1 MKKNNEEN
9 LNKKYSI
16 YIKEKNMKNE
26 LIFLKL
32 LIKYNE
38 KVTQKSENT
47 IHNNKILQKRNYIN
61 CLFYNFLLIILIDY
75 ILAESLIEYKRN
87 LNSMNSIY
95 LNIIG
100 NKITKVLGIKD
111 DFPNLVYLND
121 TLTTIDT
128 SGNIYI
134 DKNGINSNFNL
145 TLVWYNPIEN
155 CEKLFQSVSSA
166 TIIDLSNFDT
176 SKVTSMRSM
185 FVDCINVKY
194 INFTNVITSSVTDMT
209 NMFSGCSSLT
219 SIDLSNFDTSK
230 VTLMED
236 MFSDC
241 SSLTFLNLSH
251 FDTSKLTKMKSMFS
265 GCQKLESIDLT
276 NFDTSKITN
285 MENLFFQCYSLT
297 TLNLSSFNT
306 IKVRNM
312 QSMFDDC
319 TSLKSLDLSKMDTSL
334 LTNMKQMFYG
344 CRSLTSLNISKF
356 NTSNVEDMEKVF
368 FECTSLRSLNLLSF
382 NTTSVL
388 NMESMFYG
396 CKSLISLDLSSFA
409 FNQVRMGNCFSSCY
423 SLKSIEFP
431 KEQYIASDIYS
442 MFSDCSSLESLDLS
456 CFDFFFVENLD
467 YLFYGCSSLTSLDT
481 SKMEIVSATNMA
493 FMFYGCNELGSLNFS
508 NWITVY
514 VENLN
519 SIFYDCSSLKYLDL
533 SNFDSS
539 SVTNMKNAFFN
550 CIKLTSINFGDF
562 DTSKVTDMRSMFY
575 GCSSLKELDIS
586 SFDTSSVN
594 NMKSMFFGCKTL
606 TSLNLLN
613 FDTRNVINIASMFS
627 ECRNLAYINFYN
639 YTEENIE
646 NMKDIFFGTADNL
659 IICINSE
666 ENTENLI
673 SQLSSLKCAIND
685 CSIDWKLR
693 KHKIL
698 MDKRICTDNCL
709 SNENYQYEF
718 DYFCYNKCPIGT
730 HSSKDNKFICEEDP
744 HKCIENYQFVNIE
757 ENVCVEDCSSE
768 DFFLGKCALNLH
780 NKQGQGIL
788 IKNIIEGIKIGQLD
802 SLLDDVLKDQKEDI
816 MKQESDTLYQLTTS
830 YNQNHKNNENISL
843 VKLGECENIIKDQ
856 YGLSKEETLIIFKIE
871 KIIEGLNIPLIEYEI
886 FSSKIKKKIDLDC
899 CIKAGVNIS
908 IYIPININESN
919 LFKYDPNNS
928 YYNDIC
934 HTYTT
939 ENGTDIS
946 LFDRKNEYNNNML
959 LCTINCKY
967 SGYDFDKKQIICQC
981 QPKNNI
987 SLFLIE
993 NKDELI
999 EYLINTESKT
1009 NLDVLKCLKILFSKE
1024 GFIKNIGSYFI
1035 ILIIICYIMLL
1046 IYFYL
1051 KGYILL
1057 YEQIDGLLTDK
1068 ILENEIELSSKK
1080 DMKYEKE
1087 ISTDI
1092 LSSSKN
1098 SNNTDKKINSKN
1110 KFDSE
1115 ISARKIIINNQREIN
1130 NHKIG
1135 IEKKITYSNY
1145 EINTIPYEEALE
1157 NDKRTYFQFYVS
1169 LLKMK
1174 HILIFTFNKKK
1185 DYNSYTIKLCLFL
1198 FSFPL
1203 CLATNVLFF
1212 NDSIMNKIYKS
1223 EYKVYDFSPQAI
1235 YSSIIIFIF
1244 EELLKI
1250 LALSQENILQIKH
1263 EKNKSN
1269 LNARTIAIVKCL
1281 KIKFIYFFILSFIF
1295 LLFFWLYVACFCAVY
1310 KNTQIFLI
1318 QVMLFSYLISLFHP
1332 FITCLIPG
1340 IFRIPALKGPGKCI
1354 YKLSQ
1359 IIQFV

>member
-16 YIKEKNMKNE
+16 YIKEKTMGNE
-26 LIFLKL
+26 LILLKI
-32 LIKYNE
+32 LIKCSE
-38 KVTQKSENT
+38 KMTQKSENN
-47 IHNNKILQKRNYIN
+47 ILSNKILQKRNYISS
-61 CLFYNFLLIILIDY
+61 LFYSLLVIILIDY
-75 ILAESLIEYKRN
+75 MLAESLIKNKRN

-95 LNIIG
+95 LNITG
-100 NKITKVLGIKD
+100 NKNTKILGIKSELPD
-111 DFPNLVYLND
+111 LVYLNNI
-121 TLTTIDT
+121 LTTIDS
-128 SGNIYI
+128 SGYIFI
-134 DKNGINSNFNL
+134 DKNDINNNL
-145 TLVWYNPIEN
+145 TMIWYNPIEN

-166 TIIDLSNFDT
+166 TEIDLSNFDT
-176 SKVTSMRSM
+176 SKVTTMRSM
-185 FVDCINVKY
+185 FADCINVKY
-194 INFTNVITSSVTDMT
+194 INFTNVITSLVTDMT

-219 SIDLSNFDTSK
+219 SIDLSNFNTSI
-230 VTLMED
+230 VTLMEN
-236 MFSDC
+236 MFLNC

-251 FDTSKLTKMKSMFS
+251 FDTSQLTKMKSMFY
-265 GCQKLESIDLT
+265 GCKKLESIDFS

-285 MENLFFQCYSLT
+285 MENLFSQCNSLT

-312 QSMFDDC
+312 QSMFKDC
-319 TSLKSLDLSKMDTSL
+319 FLLKSLDLSKMDTSL
-334 LTNMKQMFYG
+334 LTNMKYMFYG
-344 CRSLTSLNISKF
+344 CRALTSLNISNF
-356 NTSNVEDMEKVF
+356 NTSNVEDMERVF
-368 FECTSLRSLNLLSF
+368 FGCTLLKSLNLISF

-388 NMESMFYG
+388 NMEYMFYG
-396 CKSLISLDLSSFA
+396 CNSLIKLNLSSFA
-409 FNQVRMGNCFSSCY
+409 FNQVKMRYCFSSCH

-431 KEQYIASDIYS
+431 KEQYITSDIYS
-442 MFSDCSSLESLDLS
+442 MFYDCPSLESLDLS

-467 YLFYGCSSLTSLDT
+467 YLFFGCSSLTSLDT

-493 FMFYGCNELGSLNFS
+493 FMFYGCNELTSINIT

-519 SIFYDCSSLKYLDL
+519 SIFYDCTSLKYLDL

-539 SVTNMKNAFFN
+539 SVTDMRNAFFN
-550 CIKLTSINFGDF
+550 CLKLTSINFGNF

-575 GCSSLKELDIS
+575 GCSSLKELSIS

-594 NMKSMFFGCKTL
+594 NMKSMFFGCKKL
-606 TSLNLLN
+606 TSLDLLN

-627 ECRNLAYINFYN
+627 ECTNLAYINFYN

-646 NMKDIFFGTADNL
+646 NMKDIFFGTSDNL
-659 IICINSE
+659 IICIKNE
-666 ENTENLI
+666 ENTQNLI
-673 SQLSSLKCAIND
+673 SQLSLLKCAIID

-693 KHKIL
+693 KKKII

-709 SNENYQYEF
+709 INENYQYEF
-718 DYFCYNKCPIGT
+718 GYFCYNKCPLGT
-730 HSSKDNKFICEEDP
+730 HSSKDNKYICEEDP
-744 HKCIENYQFVNIE
+744 QKCIENYQFVDLE
-757 ENVCVEDCSSE
+757 ENACIEDCPSG
-768 DFFLGKCALNLH
+768 DFFLGKCTLNLD
-780 NKQGQGIL
+780 NKPGQRIL
-788 IKNIIEGIKIGQLD
+788 IKNIIEGIKNGQLN
-802 SLLDDVLKDQKEDI
+802 SLLDDVLNGQKKDI
-816 MKQESDTLYQLTTS
+816 IKQESDTLYQITSS
-830 YNQNHKNNENISL
+830 YNQNNKNNENISL
-843 VKLGECENIIKDQ
+843 IKLGECENIIKDQ

-871 KIIEGLNIPLIEYEI
+871 KIIKGLKIPLIEYEI
-886 FSSKIKKKIDLDC
+886 FSSKIKKKINLDC

-919 LFKYDPNNS
+919 LFKYEPNNS

-967 SGYDFDKKQIICQC
+967 SGYDLVKKQVICQC
-981 QPKNNI
+981 QPRNNI

-999 EYLINTESKT
+999 EYLINAKSKT
-1009 NLDVLKCLKILFSKE
+1009 NLNVLKCLKILFSKE

-1035 ILIIICYIMLL
+1035 LFIIILYIILS

-1080 DMKYEKE
+1080 DLKYEKNN
-1087 ISTDI
+1087 STDI

-1110 KFDSE
+1110 KIDSE
-1115 ISARKIIINNQREIN
+1115 ISVRKTILNNQTEIK
-1130 NHKIG
+1130 NHKIR
-1135 IEKKITYSNY
+1135 IEKKIAYSNY
-1145 EINTIPYEEALE
+1145 EINTISYEEALE
-1157 NDKRTYFQFYVS
+1157 NDKRTYFQFYIS
-1169 LLKMK
+1169 LLKLK
-1174 HILIFTFNKKK
+1174 HILIFTFNKNK
-1185 DYNSYTIKLCLFL
+1185 DYNSYIIKLCLFL

-1203 CLATNVLFF
+1203 CLATNALFF
-1212 NDSIMNKIYKS
+1212 NDSTMNKIYI
-1223 EYKVYDFSPQAI
+1223 YKYKFYDFFPLAF
-1235 YSSIIIFIF
+1235 YTSIIIFFF

-1250 LALSQENILQIKH
+1250 LALSQQNILQIKH
-1263 EKNKSN
+1263 ERNKSN
-1269 LNARTIAIVKCL
+1269 LNARTVAIVKCL
-1281 KIKFIYFFILSFIF
+1281 KIKFICFFILSFVF

-1318 QVMLFSYLISLFHP
+1318 QVMLLSYFITLIHP
-1332 FITCLIPG
+1332 FVTCLIPG
-1340 IFRIPALKGPGKCI
+1340 IFRIPSLKRPGKCI
-1354 YKLSQ
+1354 YKMSQ